1 MFEAF
6 SVLALVFV
14 AGFGLGYGVRSQMVI
29 MRRAKIRRR
38 M

>member
-14 AGFGLGYGVRSQMVI
+14 TGFGLGYGVRSQMVI
-29 MRRAKIRRR
+29 TRRARIRRR